1 MEIGIFTKTFV
12 RPTLEEVLDALQ
24 QHGFT
29 SVQFNMESAGGLPM
43 PDCLELDLCDRIRGE
58 MAARGMAMAAV
69 SGTFNIIHPDTR
81 ERERGFQ
88 RLRQLAAACDRLGT
102 SLITFSTGT
111 RNPEYM
117 WGHHPENASSGAWAD
132 MLDSMGEAVQI
143 AAQHDVTL
151 VFEPEVSNVVD
162 SAQKARSLLNEMKSP
177 HLKVVIDGANLFH
190 AGELPRMREIL
201 DEAFDLLG
209 ADIALAHAKDLVQD
223 GDAGNQAAG
232 TGVLDY
238 DHYVALL
245 RAAGFDGTLI
255 LHSLEE
261 EQVRQSL
268 AFLQAKLAKNTQGEK
283 R

>member
-12 RPTLEEVLDALQ
+12 RPTLEEVLDALR
-24 QHGFT
+24 QHGFK

-43 PDCLELDLCDRIRGE
+43 PDCLELDLCDLIRGE

-69 SGTFNIIHPDTR
+69 SGTFNIIHPDPQ
-81 ERERGFQ
+81 ERDRGFQ
-88 RLRQLAAACDRLGT
+88 RLRQLAAACARLGT

-111 RNPEYM
+111 RNSEYM

-162 SAQKARSLLNEMKSP
+162 SAQKARSLLDEIQSP

-238 DHYVALL
+238 DHYVGLL